1 MSSSLGVQCALQINP
16 LGVNKVEIIKII
28 LRKLNMPMERKKE
41 KYLIVSFLFNQLVS
55 QWFEVLKKVLK
66 ICLHLPWMILILHV
80 HVGYFVNKDM
90 KMCIIFKLVFISFKI
105 YLWPHHTPCGTLVSD
120 QGPNPRHLLWKCRVL
135 TLDGQGSL
143 PEVLILIPSNILIF
157 L

>member
-41 KYLIVSFLFNQLVS
+41 KYLIVSYLFNQLVS

-66 ICLHLPWMILILHV
+66 IC
-80 HVGYFVNKDM
+80 
-90 KMCIIFKLVFISFKI
+90 
-105 YLWPHHTPCGTLVSD
+105 
-120 QGPNPRHLLWKCRVL
+120 
-135 TLDGQGSL
+135 
-143 PEVLILIPSNILIF
+143 
-157 L
+157 

>member
-66 ICLHLPWMILILHV
+66 ICLHLPWP
-80 HVGYFVNKDM
+80 
-90 KMCIIFKLVFISFKI
+90 
-105 YLWPHHTPCGTLVSD
+105 PHGSSLS
-120 QGPNPRHLLWKCRVL
+120 GCRAWAL
-135 TLDGQGSL
+135 
-143 PEVLILIPSNILIF
+143 E
-157 L
+157 

>member
-28 LRKLNMPMERKKE
+28 LRKIKHAYGKE
-41 KYLIVSFLFNQLVS
+41 EGKYLIVSYLFNQLVS

-66 ICLHLPWMILILHV
+66 NLLHLPWMILRV

-90 KMCIIFKLVFISFKI
+90 KMCIIFKLVFIGPILGNGFFKI
-105 YLWPHHTPCGTLVSD
+105 PH
-120 QGPNPRHLLWKCRVL
+120 PRF
-135 TLDGQGSL
+135 DFGNG
-143 PEVLILIPSNILIF
+143 
-157 L
+157 

>member
-90 KMCIIFKLVFISFKI
+90 KMCIIFKLVFI
-105 YLWPHHTPCGTLVSD
+105 
-120 QGPNPRHLLWKCRVL
+120 GPILGNGFLKNSHPRFDFWQWVGIAIASSYQL
-135 TLDGQGSL
+135 
-143 PEVLILIPSNILIF
+143 LILML
-157 L
+157 LLT